1 MGKRA
6 DLNPSLGMWDKPGPC
21 LVVERIEDRV
31 RSPALREDLAEKVEH
46 GQKLT
51 NPEAAKVYT
60 LETER
65 GSGMFRSMKISP
77 HAQYRMDQRG
87 VTVVDLRLAL
97 KHLSKQ
103 LNDWKSQQSPGWSS
117 FERNTN
123 YGEAIEWIDKQLGG
137 LKVVFKNERG
147 TAIIIT
153 TYWDGQPDPRG
164 GTCGD
169 HPKHARS
176 DEDLS
181 GYRTFVKT
189 PAPTKSDTGDSSSGK
204 YPTQG
209 LPSPPWSRSKPT
221 KGPTVLNTPG
231 ESGSDSSGNIHEDKA
246 RTKGKPGGQYDGGAT
261 HPTPDITDSLIT
273 PNRRPGMTA
282 DGEWD
287 EDFLDEMDPALAA
300 AAVRLAGMYPP
311 AYPGAKRQ
319 RKQKGRAYMYFHKRY
334 MRKRGP
340 AKMRQKR
347 RHKRLRSNGRYKS
360 DRERRDDKPERFERR
375 PGGGAKT
382 IAERSQK
389 QRDKAK
395 ALPGK
400 TKQDKR
406 PKRAS
411 LPIPFFHYPTGEWGQ
426 VIEVSPCGFIHFE
439 LGDDIQD
446 VADFDTFFD
455 ETVINEDR
463 LDELFDHM
471 DEVFEFAGDDDAS
484 EDGDEDSVFDSW
496 MTGGQPKVA
505 YAGIRVKRRP
515 DKRRRKQR
523 GGDKLKAKQR
533 YRKNRMKSKLQSKK
547 RYKVLKKNPAFKKQQ
562 QVRRKHPERFKMRH
576 GEVLTAPEIAF
587 ALDVGPDGEFRRTFG
602 DDDNLTLGYLRNIS
616 GMTGLV
622 HFYLAQPGQRML
634 RSMPVRDFL
643 VAVAFLSPEDM
654 EAAYDLID
662 AEVGIEAYGE
672 EFSDYTDLNSELV
685 NLYIV
690 ESDFM
695 HDDDDERNDEMDAQ
709 LIDPSDDDFYYGA
722 VNKLASEVISTFL
735 YEKRPPIMDT
745 DTVYDRADDHEDRTR
760 RDRKPGDVLFGPF
773 DDSVEDSNPGSR
785 VLPGGKDHVEKTAAL
800 IREIREGCGPDL
812 VARSEGLKFK
822 LSRADQKNAIWS
834 FTVQGSKGSHRVR
847 LKAIRKGNIRDI
859 QKTHVRVSCSC
870 PFWQWQGPEFH
881 AKQGDYLYGKPRGL
895 ATKPDIKDPSGKHM
909 ACKHVLAVLAHVT
922 TKQWSVPQQKRMA
935 HYLADTL
942 RLGEMVAE
950 FPEFESRRRSVA
962 ARYLASLEVRDA

>member
-1 MGKRA
+1 MGAKRA

-21 LVVERIEDRV
+21 LVVERIEDGV
-31 RSPALREDLAEKVEH
+31 RNPALRHDLSEKVEQ
-46 GQKLT
+46 GRKLD
-51 NPEAAKVYT
+51 NSEASKVYK
-60 LETER
+60 LESER
-65 GSGMFRSMKISP
+65 GGGIFRQMLITA

-87 VTVVDLRLAL
+87 ITVNDLRAAL
-97 KHLSKQ
+97 TNYSKK
-103 LNDWKSQQSPGWSS
+103 LNDWKSQGDYRWKEHQRGGP
-117 FERNTN
+117 
-123 YGEAIEWIDKQLGG
+123 IEWIDKKLGD
-137 LKVVFKNERG
+137 LQVIFKPERG
-147 TAIIIT
+147 TAKIIS
-153 TYWDGQPDPRG
+153 TYWKGQPDPRG
-164 GTCGD
+164 QACGD
-169 HPKHARS
+169 HPKHARTV
-176 DEDLS
+176 EDMS
-181 GYRTFVKT
+181 NYRTFVKN

-209 LPSPPWSRSKPT
+209 LPSPPHSRSKPT
-221 KGPTVLNTPG
+221 KGPTVLNMPG

-261 HPTPDITDSLIT
+261 HPLPDITDSQIT
-273 PNRRPGMTA
+273 PHRRPGMTA

-287 EDFLDEMDPALAA
+287 EDFLDELDPALAA

-319 RKQKGRAYMYFHKRY
+319 REQKGRAYMYFHKRY

-347 RHKRLRSNGRYKS
+347 RHKRLHSNGRYKS
-360 DRERRDDKPERFERR
+360 DRERREDKPEKFKRR
-375 PGGGAKT
+375 PGGGVKT
-382 IAERSQK
+382 IPERSQK

-400 TKQDKR
+400 SRQDKR

-439 LGDDIQD
+439 LGDIQD

-455 ETVINEDR
+455 ETIIDEDR
-463 LDELFDHM
+463 LDDLFDHM
-471 DEVFEFAGDDDAS
+471 DEVFEFAGGEDAPDDD
-484 EDGDEDSVFDSW
+484 EDAVFDSW
-496 MTGGQPKVA
+496 MGSGQPKVA
-505 YAGIRVKRRP
+505 YAGFRFRRRP
-515 DKRRRKQR
+515 QKRRRKQR
-523 GGDKLKAKQR
+523 GIDKLKAKQR
-533 YRKNRMKSKLQSKK
+533 YRQNRMKSKVQSKK
-547 RYKVLKKNPAFKKQQ
+547 RYKRLKKNPAFKKQQ
-562 QVRRKHPERFKMRH
+562 QVRRKHPERFKMRR

-602 DDDNLTLGYLRNIS
+602 GDDNLTLGYLRNIS

-622 HFYLAQPGQRML
+622 HFYLAEPGQRML

-643 VAVAFLSPEDM
+643 VAVAFLSDEDM
-654 EAAYDLID
+654 EAAYTLID
-662 AEVGIEAYGE
+662 AEVGIEAYGD
-672 EFSDYTDLNSELV
+672 EFSEFTDLNSDLV
-685 NLYIV
+685 NLYII

-695 HDDDDERNDEMDAQ
+695 HTDDDERNCEHDDE
-709 LIDPSDDDFYYGA
+709 LVDPQDDDFYYGA
-722 VNKLASEVISTFL
+722 VNKLASEVISTFM
-735 YEKRPPIMDT
+735 YEKRPPIMDP

-760 RDRKPGDVLFGPF
+760 RDRKPGDVFFGPH
-773 DDSVEDSNPGSR
+773 DKSVEDSNPGSK
-785 VLPGGKDHVEKTAAL
+785 VYPGGKDHVQKTAAL
-800 IREIREGCGPDL
+800 IREIRDGCGSDL
-812 VARSEGLKFK
+812 VARSEGLQFK

-834 FTVQGSKGSHRVR
+834 FTVQGSKGTHRVR

-859 QKTHVRVSCSC
+859 QKTHVKVSCSC

-895 ATKPDIKDPSGKHM
+895 ATKPGVKDPKGQHM
-909 ACKHVLAVLAHVT
+909 ACKHVLAVLGHVT
-922 TKQWSVPQQKRMA
+922 TKQWSVPKQRRMA

-950 FPEFESRRRSVA
+950 YPEFESSSRRVA